1 MAKNKKKDYENN
13 QGIIAAAFISFMKVN
28 ERKPSY
34 RELAKLTK
42 LSLKTISRHIQDL
55 NFNDYVS
62 DLKVLTP
69 NVLMALYKRAKDG
82 KAAEVRLWMMIVEG
96 WKELSNVQHEG
107 RIQIEKINFVLDDEQ
122 V

>member
-1 MAKNKKKDYENN
+1 
-13 QGIIAAAFISFMKVN
+13 MKVN

-62 DLKVLTP
+62 DLRVLTP

-82 KAAEVRLWMMIVEG
+82 KAAEVKLWMEIVEN
-96 WKELSNVQHEG
+96 WKELTNVNHEG
-107 RIQIEKINFVLDDEQ
+107 RIQIEKINFVMDDEQ
-122 V
+122 H